1 MTTQPKTIDSP
12 MLGTT
17 WVSVSRGVLAE
28 LLSSELADMSERGRG
43 TLDDY
48 KRIERLR
55 DSVEQ
60 GRIDV
65 LDAATFNGTQDP
77 A

>member
-1 MTTQPKTIDSP
+1 MTTQPKTIESP
-12 MLGTT
+12 LLGTT
-17 WVSVSRGVLAE
+17 WVAVNRGVLAE
-28 LLSSELADMSERGRG
+28 LLRFMDTYSEFEWPDIKTRQ
-43 TLDDY
+43 
-48 KRIERLR
+48 RIY
-55 DSVEQ
+55 DIGQAVAQ